1 MHLTL
6 FFSLIT
12 KFNPGF
18 MEILF
23 RYHVYWLFLILI
35 AIEALLV
42 WQSGRKYSVSE
53 SVASFWINIGQ
64 IVINQG
70 IVKSWHLGIL
80 TWIWQHRLLTIPLN
94 SGWSFLG
101 LFIGLEFCYY
111 WQHRYSHRVRWAW
124 ATHAVHHS
132 VKYFNLSASYRIG
145 WTGWLSGN
153 ILFFLP
159 LCWLGFPP
167 IAVVAGLALNL
178 IYQFWIHT
186 ELIPKLGILELIFNT
201 PANHR
206 VHHASN
212 SQYIDK
218 NYGGVLIV
226 FDRLFGT
233 YQSEQEAPIYGLTK
247 PIDSHNPWVIA
258 SHEWTRL
265 YQDLCHTRNWQQFFH
280 CAFYSPDWFEK
291 SVKSSESRNH

>member
-1 MHLTL
+1 
-6 FFSLIT
+6 
-12 KFNPGF
+12 

-23 RYHVYWLFLILI
+23 RYHVYWIFLILI

-53 SVASFWINIGQ
+53 SVASFWINVGQ
-64 IVINQG
+64 IVINQAL
-70 IVKSWHLGIL
+70 VKSLHLGIL
-80 TWIWQHRLLTIPLN
+80 TGVWQYRLFTISIDNGWNLLTL
-94 SGWSFLG
+94 L
-101 LFIGLEFCYY
+101 IGLEFCYY
-111 WQHRYSHRVRWAW
+111 WQHRCSHRIRWIW

-132 VKYFNLSASYRIG
+132 VKYFNLSAAYRIG

-167 IAVVAGLALNL
+167 LAVTTGLALNL
-178 IYQFWIHT
+178 IYQFWLHT
-186 ELIPKLGILELIFNT
+186 ELIPQLGMLELIFNT
-201 PANHR
+201 PAHHR

-233 YQSEQEAPIYGLTK
+233 YQAEQEAPIYGLTK
-247 PIDSHNPWVIA
+247 PINSHNPLVIA
-258 SHEWTRL
+258 THEWVRL
-265 YQDLCHTRNWQQFFH
+265 YQDLCRIRNWQQFLR
-280 CAFYSPDWFEK
+280 CVCYSPDWQEPSINTSPVTK
-291 SVKSSESRNH
+291 Q